1 MLADTG
7 KIVGPLEL
15 VVDTVVV
22 LVVVGSSVVV
32 VGTMSLNS
40 NEISEIDEF
49 PTHTSSH

>member
-7 KIVGPLEL
+7 KIVGPLE
-15 VVDTVVV
+15 
-22 LVVVGSSVVV
+22 VVVGSSVVV